1 MNAKT
6 ISVLGSTGSIGTQT
20 LEVARHL
27 GLKITALSANS
38 SVRLLESQCREF
50 SPKTVCIGEAH
61 YTELKTALADTDIKV
76 VCGDEA
82 LAALAYEDKSET
94 LVNAVLGMK
103 GLRPTLAAAKAG
115 KKIAFANKETL
126 VAGGTLVTEAV
137 KAGGAELLPVDSEHS
152 AIFQC
157 IRGASGRE
165 VKKILLTG
173 SGGPFRGRDRAFLET
188 VTPEMAVKH
197 PKWNMGK
204 KISVDSASLMNKGLE
219 LIEAM
224 HLFSVRPEQI
234 EILIH
239 PQSIVHSL
247 VEFADNAVLAQLG
260 APDMRTCIQYALTC
274 PQRTPSLAA
283 ELDLFG
289 KELCFERPD
298 EQTFPLLALAEKAA
312 KLGGNV
318 PAAMNGANE
327 EAVRRFLDRE
337 ISFTRMFELVISA
350 TEAAK
355 RVEAPT
361 LQDILQTDASA
372 REYVSANAKR
382 S

>member
-1 MNAKT
+1 MNVKT

-50 SPKTVCIGEAH
+50 LPETVCIGEAH

-137 KAGGAELLPVDSEHS
+137 RDGNAELLPVDSEHS

-157 IRGASGRE
+157 LRGARGRE
-165 VKKILLTG
+165 LKKILLTG
-173 SGGPFRGRDRAFLET
+173 SGGPFRGKDTAFLET

-239 PQSIVHSL
+239 PQSTVHSL
-247 VEFADNAVLAQLG
+247 VEFTDNAVLAQLG
-260 APDMRTCIQYALTC
+260 APDMRTCIQYALTY
-274 PQRTPSLAA
+274 PRRRASLAA

-289 KELCFERPD
+289 KELCFEHPD
-298 EQTFPLLALAEKAA
+298 EKTFPLLALAKQAA
-312 KLGGNV
+312 KQGGNV

-327 EAVRRFLDRE
+327 EAVRLFLDHE

-355 RVEAPT
+355 RIEAPT
-361 LQDILQTDASA
+361 LRDILQTDASA
-372 REYVSANAKR
+372 REYVSANSKR

>member
-1 MNAKT
+1 MNVKT

-27 GLKITALSANS
+27 GLEITALSANTN
-38 SVRLLESQCREF
+38 VKLLESQCREF
-50 SPKTVCIGEAH
+50 GPKTACIGEERYA
-61 YTELKTALADTDIKV
+61 ELKTALADTDIKV
-76 VCGDEA
+76 VCGEEA
-82 LAALAYEDKSET
+82 LAELAYGDESKT

-115 KKIAFANKETL
+115 KNIAFANKETL
-126 VAGGTLVTEAV
+126 VAGGKLVTDAV
-137 KAGGAELLPVDSEHS
+137 KEGKAALLPVDSEHS

-157 IRGASGRE
+157 LKGASGRE
-165 VKKILLTG
+165 VKRILLTG

-224 HLFSVRPEQI
+224 HLFSVPPEKI

-239 PQSIVHSL
+239 PQSTVHSL
-247 VEFADNAVLAQLG
+247 VEFTDNAVLAQLG
-260 APDMRTCIQYALTC
+260 APDMRTCIQYALTY
-274 PQRTPSLAA
+274 PRRKPSLAA

-289 KELCFERPD
+289 ASLCFERPD
-298 EQTFPLLALAEKAA
+298 EKTFPLLALAKKAA
-312 KLGGNV
+312 KRGGNI

-327 EAVRRFLDRE
+327 EAVRRFLNGE
-337 ISFTRMFELVISA
+337 ISFTKMFELVAAA
-350 TEAAK
+350 TEAAYYAE
-355 RVEAPT
+355 RPALE
-361 LQDILQTDASA
+361 DILQTDSSA
-372 REYVSANAKR
+372 REYVAAHAKR

>member
-1 MNAKT
+1 MNVKT

-50 SPKTVCIGEAH
+50 LPETVCIGEAH

-76 VCGDEA
+76 VCGDDA

-137 KAGGAELLPVDSEHS
+137 RDGNAELLPVDSEHS

-157 IRGASGRE
+157 LRGARGRE
-165 VKKILLTG
+165 LKKILLTG
-173 SGGPFRGRDRAFLET
+173 SGGPFRGKDTAFLET

-239 PQSIVHSL
+239 PQARCIRWWSSRITLCSHSSARRICASAYSTRSPIRAGALRLPRSSIFSAKS
-247 VEFADNAVLAQLG
+247 FASNTRTKRPSRCWRWQSKPQSRAV
-260 APDMRTCIQYALTC
+260 
-274 PQRTPSLAA
+274 
-283 ELDLFG
+283 
-289 KELCFERPD
+289 
-298 EQTFPLLALAEKAA
+298 TFP
-312 KLGGNV
+312 
-318 PAAMNGANE
+318 P
-327 EAVRRFLDRE
+327 R
-337 ISFTRMFELVISA
+337 
-350 TEAAK
+350 
-355 RVEAPT
+355 
-361 LQDILQTDASA
+361 
-372 REYVSANAKR
+372 
-382 S
+382 